1 MIWLLLVTFI
11 YYVHSISVV
20 ASGDMIMPTY
30 EYKCNKCEELFE
42 IFQRITAAPLK
53 ECPVCGGELRRL
65 ISGGAGII
73 FKGSGF
79 YSTDNRST
87 STSALSSKENREEK
101 SEKKETSSKD
111 STVKNE
117 SKSPKKKADSKV

>member
-1 MIWLLLVTFI
+1 MI
-11 YYVHSISVV
+11 
-20 ASGDMIMPTY
+20 SGDLIVPTY

-42 IFQRITAAPLK
+42 IFQRITASPLK
-53 ECPVCGGELRRL
+53 ECSVCGGELRRL

-87 STSALSSKENREEK
+87 PESTLASKENQER
-101 SEKKETSSKD
+101 SEKKDTSSKD
-111 STVKNE
+111 TSSKDTAKKNE
-117 SKSPKKKADSKV
+117 STTSGKKTDSKVK

>member
-1 MIWLLLVTFI
+1 
-11 YYVHSISVV
+11 
-20 ASGDMIMPTY
+20 MPTY
-30 EYKCNKCEELFE
+30 EYKCSKCEELFE
-42 IFQRITAAPLK
+42 IFQRITASPLK

-87 STSALSSKENREEK
+87 SASTLSSKENNEK

-111 STVKNE
+111 TSN
-117 SKSPKKKADSKV
+117 KKEDKASENKADSKVKS

>member
-1 MIWLLLVTFI
+1 
-11 YYVHSISVV
+11 
-20 ASGDMIMPTY
+20 MPTY

-42 IFQRITAAPLK
+42 IFQRITASPLK
-53 ECPVCGGELRRL
+53 ECYVCGGELRRL

-87 STSALSSKENREEK
+87 PESTLASKENQER
-101 SEKKETSSKD
+101 SEKKDTSSKD
-111 STVKNE
+111 TSSKDTAKKNE
-117 SKSPKKKADSKV
+117 STTSGKKTDSKVK

>member
-1 MIWLLLVTFI
+1 
-11 YYVHSISVV
+11 
-20 ASGDMIMPTY
+20 MPTY

-42 IFQRITAAPLK
+42 IFQRITASPLK
-53 ECPVCGGELRRL
+53 ECSVCGGELRRL

-87 STSALSSKENREEK
+87 PESTLASKENQER
-101 SEKKETSSKD
+101 SEKKDTSSKD
-111 STVKNE
+111 TSSKDTAKKNE
-117 SKSPKKKADSKV
+117 STTSGKKTDSKVK

>member
-1 MIWLLLVTFI
+1 MI
-11 YYVHSISVV
+11 
-20 ASGDMIMPTY
+20 SGDLIVPTY

-42 IFQRITAAPLK
+42 IFQRITASPLK
-53 ECPVCGGELRRL
+53 ECSVCGGELRRL

-87 STSALSSKENREEK
+87 PESTLASKENQER
-101 SEKKETSSKD
+101 SEKKDTSSKD
-111 STVKNE
+111 TSSKDTSSKDTAKKNE
-117 SKSPKKKADSKV
+117 STTSGKKTDSKVK

>member
-1 MIWLLLVTFI
+1 LI
-11 YYVHSISVV
+11 
-20 ASGDMIMPTY
+20 SGDLIVPTY

-42 IFQRITAAPLK
+42 IFQRITASPLK
-53 ECPVCGGELRRL
+53 ECSVCGGELRRL

-87 STSALSSKENREEK
+87 PESTLASKENQER
-101 SEKKETSSKD
+101 SEKKDTSSKD
-111 STVKNE
+111 TSSKDTAKKNE
-117 SKSPKKKADSKV
+117 STTSGKKTDSKVK

>member
-1 MIWLLLVTFI
+1 
-11 YYVHSISVV
+11 
-20 ASGDMIMPTY
+20 MPTY

-87 STSALSSKENREEK
+87 STLSSKENREEK